1 MVVNKVVFVARNP
14 KDVIVSYYFHHKH
27 IKLQDVI
34 DLKMWVIQWIKKIV
48 LVQRLARLPPNQ
60 TIRVQTLVID
70 ETLKAVHGNC
80 KIM

>member
-34 DLKMWVIQWIKKIV
+34 DLKMWVIQSQVFKI
-48 LVQRLARLPPNQ
+48 
-60 TIRVQTLVID
+60 
-70 ETLKAVHGNC
+70 
-80 KIM
+80 